1 MSPAPRARA
10 AGLVL
15 GMLLAAS
22 GAAAETRPAVLS
34 LEAAPAS
41 AVYLQGSFFDACC
54 QALDGIA
61 VHVDGLLRAA
71 GSARQLRIVPA
82 VVNGGRI
89 DWYDPMAFLRSRP
102 AVPVALSRRPFD
114 IAFLGDCD
122 GCEGDPAAFRARLR
136 QEAEVARRAGAE
148 PVVFLPWTTRP
159 EAQQRLTDIT
169 TRAANAAGA
178 FVIPAGLAFARARA
192 LRPAIELTDED
203 ARRPTLAGSYL
214 AAAVGF
220 AALYG
225 RSPEGSAYRG
235 GLDAETA
242 AFLQRVAWE
251 AAWDYFAGT
260 APPRS

>member
-1 MSPAPRARA
+1 
-10 AGLVL
+10 
-15 GMLLAAS
+15 MLLAAS
-22 GAAAETRPAVLS
+22 GAAAQTRPAVLA
-34 LEAAPAS
+34 LEGTPTS

-54 QALDGIA
+54 QTLDGIA
-61 VHVDGLLRAA
+61 VHVDGLLRGA
-71 GSARQLRIVPA
+71 GSALQLRAVPA
-82 VVNGGRI
+82 VVNGARL

-102 AVPVALSRRPFD
+102 VVPVALARRPFD

-148 PVVFLPWTTRP
+148 PVVFLPWAA
-159 EAQQRLTDIT
+159 EAAAQPRLTEIT

-192 LRPAIELTDED
+192 LRPGIELTDDE

-214 AAAVGF
+214 AAAVSF

-225 RSPEGSAYRG
+225 RSPEGNGYHG

-242 AFLQRVAWE
+242 TVLQRAAWE